1 MIVAEHPLRFGTPP
15 IWANNW
21 GHDALGPWCAIEIEN
36 VEQTLRW
43 IPPGQFQM
51 GSPVDDS
58 ERQDIES
65 PQHWVT
71 ISSGFWIFDTP
82 CTQEFWHAVIGE
94 SPSHFKG
101 PNRPVENISWD
112 DCHRFISKLN
122 ERIPELNLALPSE
135 AQWEYACRAGSS
147 TSRYGELDA
156 IAWFDINSKKMTHEV
171 KLKQPNAWG
180 LYDMLGNVWE
190 WCHDSWL
197 RTYTN
202 APATDPLYE
211 EKAAPPRV
219 IRGGSWDDSSQFA
232 RAAYRNADNSPVRPY
247 DLGFR
252 CLSSVESSPSNSAAA
267 EMSGSES
274 EPLRSRPDRERESPR
289 SGKISNGDTE

>member
-21 GHDALGPWCAIEIEN
+21 GHDTVGRWCAIEIEN

-43 IPPGQFQM
+43 IPAGRFQM
-51 GSPVDDS
+51 GSPTAGK
-58 ERQDIES
+58 ERDENET

-71 ISSGFWIFDTP
+71 ISRGFWMFDTP
-82 CTQEFWHAVIGE
+82 CTQEFWHAVVGE

-101 PNRPVENISWD
+101 PNRPVEYICWD
-112 DCHRFISKLN
+112 DCQQFISKLN

-147 TSRYGELDA
+147 ASRYGAIDA
-156 IAWFDINSKKMTHEV
+156 IAWYDKNSETMTHDV

-190 WCHDSWL
+190 WCQDSWL
-197 RTYTN
+197 RKYAD
-202 APATDPLYE
+202 APLADPLY
-211 EKAAPPRV
+211 KKKGAAFRV
-219 IRGGSWDDSSQFA
+219 FRGGGWGDSSRCA
-232 RAAYRNADNSPVRPY
+232 RAAYRFALRSSVRNGN
-247 DLGFR
+247 LGFR
-252 CLSSVESSPSNSAAA
+252 CLSSVEPSPSNSAVA
-267 EMSGSES
+267 EMSGSGS
-274 EPLRSRPDRERESPR
+274 EPLWSRPDRIRESPR
-289 SGKISNGDTE
+289 SGKF